1 MKIFQRSRDVFRSHS
16 NILEEAFW
24 KKGDSEYTFA
34 QFLDQSSYNLPFRI
48 LEQFFPEGQ
57 WDEPSVFVKSC
68 APEKT
73 VVKDVCNHRVLF
85 VETGSLLT
93 QSRSKLY
100 CWLKIRQAMFRGLN
114 IYTVILRNWYG
125 KKKQL
130 QFHLNKLYFHL
141 TKTFTNGDFAQTYFE
156 LLNQQEFKQ
165 NEASSSFSSL
175 VFCAIKC

>member
-125 KKKQL
+125 KKTIAISSKQIVL
-130 QFHLNKLYFHL
+130 PSNKDVYKWRFC
-141 TKTFTNGDFAQTYFE
+141 
-156 LLNQQEFKQ
+156 
-165 NEASSSFSSL
+165 SSL
-175 VFCAIKC
+175 FWAS